1 MEWGELTTGAIK
13 AICNEKSYSRGQ
25 SYYRNGHVA
34 AASMDGDS
42 IKSVVDGTYRYNVSV
57 SQGKGGRIS
66 CSCTCPYDWGGA
78 CKHIVAT
85 LLHAKDHGEELA
97 RSARE
102 SQKEIAAMLKEAAP
116 KYMKQFLADAMA
128 KDPSLAERF
137 GKGVNWRPP
146 VGTNYSAK
154 IDALFD
160 RAARGNGLYD
170 EYDGGDEYYKY
181 EYDGGDEKADLE
193 PVRSA
198 ARQFEKAKNYREA
211 ARIYEEIADA
221 VAAKS
226 KSGYRRGMYDEIIR
240 ESIAKMGECAA
251 RIKGAPKQE
260 TDARIQK
267 IFELSRGGDARFRGD
282 YEAALWS
289 ACKSADSMRSLL
301 AAVEPHVPKDEPAA
315 AGAAGAAGGRGGGG
329 EEEEGGEPEKPKPKR
344 MNAAERRAAREGRKM
359 LAVKAIALERLG
371 KKAAAEKMLAE
382 HGAAGPDTYA
392 LYVGHLAR
400 SGQRKAAARMS
411 WEGVYRF
418 GDDDALPAAALD
430 ALKGSKRERCA
441 LSEWLYVKAHD
452 QSHLARLKKESGSW
466 AATRTRLIGELEK
479 DKKHPEHLLDLL
491 VGEEMHKR
499 ALRSVVALDDIV
511 LLGHY
516 RAPLAAKFP
525 KAYIVAYWHGIEKL
539 ADAARSAS
547 AYNNVARHLGGM
559 AKVTPGGRAK
569 ARELGRLLCE
579 RHSSRPLLVK
589 VVRGLRL

>member
-1 MEWGELTTGAIK
+1 MSWSELTTDAIK

-34 AASMDGDS
+34 MASMDGNG
-42 IKSVVDGTYRYNVSV
+42 IKSVVDGTYRYSVSV
-57 SQGKGGRIS
+57 SQGRGGRIS

-85 LLHAKDHGEELA
+85 LLHAKDHGEEMA

-102 SQKEIAAMLKEAAP
+102 LQKEIAAMLKEAAP

-154 IDALFD
+154 IDALFY
-160 RAARGNGLYD
+160 RAASGNGMYD
-170 EYDGGDEYYKY
+170 EYSEVDEYYVS
-181 EYDGGDEKADLE
+181 EDDEGEGEEKVDLE
-193 PVRSA
+193 PVSSA

-226 KSGYRRGMYDEIIR
+226 KSGYRRGRYDEIIR

-251 RIKGAPKQE
+251 RIKGVPKQE

-267 IFELSRGGDARFRGD
+267 IFELSRGGDARFRVD
-282 YEAALWS
+282 YEKALWS

-315 AGAAGAAGGRGGGG
+315 APAGGG
-329 EEEEGGEPEKPKPKR
+329 EGEEEGMEPEKPKPKR
-344 MNAAERRAAREGRKM
+344 MNAAERRAVREGRRM

-371 KKAAAEKMLAE
+371 NRAAAEKMLAE
-382 HGAAGPDTYA
+382 HSAAGPDTYA

-418 GDDDALPAAALD
+418 GDDDALTAAALD
-430 ALKGSKRERCA
+430 ALEGSKRERCA

-466 AATRTRLIGELEK
+466 AATRARLIGELEK

-499 ALRSVVALDDIV
+499 ALRSVVALDDIA

-547 AYNNVARHLGGM
+547 AYNKVAMHLGGM

-589 VVRGLRL
+589 TVRGLRL

>member
-1 MEWGELTTGAIK
+1 
-13 AICNEKSYSRGQ
+13 
-25 SYYRNGHVA
+25 
-34 AASMDGDS
+34 
-42 IKSVVDGTYRYNVSV
+42 
-57 SQGKGGRIS
+57 
-66 CSCTCPYDWGGA
+66 
-78 CKHIVAT
+78 
-85 LLHAKDHGEELA
+85 
-97 RSARE
+97 
-102 SQKEIAAMLKEAAP
+102 
-116 KYMKQFLADAMA
+116 
-128 KDPSLAERF
+128 
-137 GKGVNWRPP
+137 
-146 VGTNYSAK
+146 
-154 IDALFD
+154 
-160 RAARGNGLYD
+160 
-170 EYDGGDEYYKY
+170 
-181 EYDGGDEKADLE
+181 
-193 PVRSA
+193 
-198 ARQFEKAKNYREA
+198 
-211 ARIYEEIADA
+211 
-221 VAAKS
+221 
-226 KSGYRRGMYDEIIR
+226 
-240 ESIAKMGECAA
+240 
-251 RIKGAPKQE
+251 
-260 TDARIQK
+260 
-267 IFELSRGGDARFRGD
+267 
-282 YEAALWS
+282 
-289 ACKSADSMRSLL
+289 
-301 AAVEPHVPKDEPAA
+301 
-315 AGAAGAAGGRGGGG
+315 
-329 EEEEGGEPEKPKPKR
+329 

-418 GDDDALPAAALD
+418 GDDDALTAAALD

-499 ALRSVVALDDIV
+499 ALRSVVALDDIA

>member
-1 MEWGELTTGAIK
+1 MAANLDGA
-13 AICNEKSYSRGQ
+13 R
-25 SYYRNGHVA
+25 
-34 AASMDGDS
+34 
-42 IKSVVDGTYRYNVSV
+42 IKSAVDGTYRYSVSV

-102 SQKEIAAMLKEAAP
+102 SQEEIAAMLKEAAP

-128 KDPSLAERF
+128 KDPSLARRF
-137 GKGVNWRPP
+137 GKGINWRPP
-146 VGTNYSAK
+146 VGANYSAK

-160 RAARGNGLYD
+160 RAGGGGPYD
-170 EYDGGDEYYKY
+170 EYDGDD
-181 EYDGGDEKADLE
+181 EYDGKVDLE
-193 PVRSA
+193 PVSSA

-315 AGAAGAAGGRGGGG
+315 AGGGGGGGGGGG
-329 EEEEGGEPEKPKPKR
+329 EEEGGEQEKPKPKR

-371 KKAAAEKMLAE
+371 SRAAAEKMLAE
-382 HGAAGPDTYA
+382 HSAAGPDTYA

-418 GDDDALPAAALD
+418 GDDDALTAAALD

-499 ALRSVVALDDIV
+499 ALRSVVALDDIA

-525 KAYIVAYWHGIEKL
+525 KAYIVAYWHSIEKL

>member
-1 MEWGELTTGAIK
+1 MSWSELTTDAIK

-34 AASMDGDS
+34 MASMDGNG
-42 IKSVVDGTYRYNVSV
+42 IKSVVDGTYKYNVSV

-85 LLHAKDHGEELA
+85 LLHAKDHGEEMA

-102 SQKEIAAMLKEAAP
+102 LQKEIAAMLKEAAP

-154 IDALFD
+154 IDALFY
-160 RAARGNGLYD
+160 RAASRNGMYD
-170 EYDGGDEYYKY
+170 EYSEVDEYYVS
-181 EYDGGDEKADLE
+181 EDDEGEEGEEKVDLE
-193 PVRSA
+193 PVSSA

-226 KSGYRRGMYDEIIR
+226 KSGYRRGRYDEIIR

-251 RIKGAPKQE
+251 RIKGVPKQE
-260 TDARIQK
+260 MDARIQK
-267 IFELSRGGDARFRGD
+267 IFELSRGGDARFRVD
-282 YEAALWS
+282 YEKALWS

-301 AAVEPHVPKDEPAA
+301 AAVEPHVPKDEPAP
-315 AGAAGAAGGRGGGG
+315 AGGGGGGG
-329 EEEEGGEPEKPKPKR
+329 EGEEEGMEPEKPKPKR
-344 MNAAERRAAREGRKM
+344 MNAAERRAVREGRRM

-371 KKAAAEKMLAE
+371 NRAAAEKMLAE
-382 HGAAGPDTYA
+382 HSAVGPDTYA

-418 GDDDALPAAALD
+418 GDDDALTAAALD
-430 ALKGSKRERCA
+430 ALEGSKRERCA

-466 AATRTRLIGELEK
+466 AATRARLIGELEK

-499 ALRSVVALDDIV
+499 ALRSVVALDDIA

-547 AYNNVARHLGGM
+547 AYNKVAMHLGGM

-589 VVRGLRL
+589 TVRGLRL

>member
-1 MEWGELTTGAIK
+1 MSWSELTTDAIK

-34 AASMDGDS
+34 MASMDGNG

-85 LLHAKDHGEELA
+85 LLHAKDHGEEMA

-102 SQKEIAAMLKEAAP
+102 LQKEIAAMLKEAAP

-154 IDALFD
+154 IDALFY
-160 RAARGNGLYD
+160 RAASGNGMYD
-170 EYDGGDEYYKY
+170 EYSEVDEYYVS
-181 EYDGGDEKADLE
+181 EDDEGEGEEKVDLE
-193 PVRSA
+193 PVSSA

-226 KSGYRRGMYDEIIR
+226 KSGYRRGRYDEIIR

-251 RIKGAPKQE
+251 RIKGVPKQE
-260 TDARIQK
+260 ADARIQK
-267 IFELSRGGDARFRGD
+267 IFELSRGGDARFRVD
-282 YEAALWS
+282 YEKALWS

-315 AGAAGAAGGRGGGG
+315 AGGGGGGGG
-329 EEEEGGEPEKPKPKR
+329 EGEEEGMEPEKPKPKR
-344 MNAAERRAAREGRKM
+344 MNAAERRAVREGRRM

-371 KKAAAEKMLAE
+371 NRAAAEKMLAE
-382 HGAAGPDTYA
+382 HSAAGPDTYA

-418 GDDDALPAAALD
+418 GDDDALTAAALD
-430 ALKGSKRERCA
+430 ALEGSKRERCA

-466 AATRTRLIGELEK
+466 AATRARLIGELEK
-479 DKKHPEHLLDLL
+479 DKKHPERLLDLL
-491 VGEEMHKR
+491 VGEGMHKE
-499 ALRSVVALDDIV
+499 ALRSVVALDDIA

-547 AYNNVARHLGGM
+547 AYNKVAMHLGGM

-589 VVRGLRL
+589 TVRGLRL